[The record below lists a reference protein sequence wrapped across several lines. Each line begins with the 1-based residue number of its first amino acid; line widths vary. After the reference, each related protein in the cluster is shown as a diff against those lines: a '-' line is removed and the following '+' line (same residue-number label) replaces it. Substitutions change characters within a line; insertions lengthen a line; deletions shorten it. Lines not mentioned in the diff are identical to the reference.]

1 VGLSELRLEHGD
13 LEAAEWCLQQSEDLG
28 EHAGVPEHRYRWN
41 MAMARI
47 VEAQGVPERA
57 LALLDEAQRR
67 YVRSP
72 DPEVRPVAA
81 VKARV
86 WVGQGRLAEALDWAR
101 ERGLSVDD
109 ELSYLHEFEHF
120 TLARML
126 IARYK
131 RERVDS
137 SLREAMALLGRLQEA
152 AEEGGRMGSLLEAL
166 VLQALAHEAEGQIS
180 RALATLERALT
191 LAEPEGYVRIFVDE
205 GAAMRTLLRHAAAH
219 GIVGPYTQ
227 RLLSAFEEA
236 ALPISA
242 PGSRLVEP
250 LTRREVEILR
260 LVAAGMRNQ
269 EIADHL
275 FISLSTV
282 KRHIANT
289 YGKLGASHRTEAI
302 VRAKELDLL

>member
-1 VGLSELRLEHGD
+1 MPPPPAADLYVGMSELRLQHND
-13 LEAAEWCLQQSEDLG
+13 LEAAERHLFASRAISEHGGISENRHRWYIAMSRISVARGDLD
-28 EHAGVPEHRYRWN
+28 
-41 MAMARI
+41 
-47 VEAQGVPERA
+47 RA
-57 LALLDEAQRR
+57 LELLDESERL

-152 AEEGGRMGSLLEAL
+152 LQVLEL
-166 VLQALAHEAEGQIS
+166 MLGS
-180 RALATLERALT
+180 RAFI
-191 LAEPEGYVRIFVDE
+191 GQV
-205 GAAMRTLLRHAAAH
+205 
-219 GIVGPYTQ
+219 
-227 RLLSAFEEA
+227 
-236 ALPISA
+236 
-242 PGSRLVEP
+242 
-250 LTRREVEILR
+250 LR
-260 LVAAGMRNQ
+260 LRAHAGLTAGDR
-269 EIADHL
+269 E
-275 FISLSTV
+275 
-282 KRHIANT
+282 RR
-289 YGKLGASHRTEAI
+289 GR
-302 VRAKELDLL
+302 RRR